1 MRSIAIV
8 ATIALWVV
16 VFRLNTALGGAID
29 IRTATGYWHG
39 PGTAGLVAWWAV
51 IAVAAALTIL
61 LWAWL
66 VRATADFVV
75 HVVTAAAAGGAIC
88 WAVWGGLI
96 VTFETPRGWSWHGYL
111 GLAVAALIVA
121 SAVVIARGFDVGADR
136 AWGVPAIRLNL
147 LILALLFAAAFLIPM
162 TSGQAIDIMRAWAD
176 EGARR
181 PAFAL
186 AAALLLGEM
195 MRESGLR
202 LGGDAGH
209 GPTTLRIFRGVTV
222 VPTLVLFVGA
232 VSAATDSGLLVRP
245 WADRWVLGAC
255 LTAVGVGA
263 VMALLVRTVI
273 GRPPGGAMA
282 WPFSDSRATF
292 WAAAA
297 AGVLAGMLL
306 GLRPELPA
314 IALIVLL
321 LLYLE
326 WQLRAGTIDQPI
338 PGALPIPFAIGVSV
352 GFAVLVYWDPIV
364 TPRRAGAVAVM
375 MLFLAGV
382 LGALHYLIA
391 WTSRYSWQIQGRTV
405 HIPVLTCL
413 VVLLVAGTQCAP
425 QSRHQA
431 RTVPSAAAPMNVEAA
446 VGEWLDQQE
455 AQIRSSG
462 GDPPAYLPMLLVGA
476 SGGGSKSAYWTD
488 LVLDCIVSGGDDP
501 PEDAQ
506 REECSDSG
514 MSLAARTRRAR
525 ALFMASG
532 VSGGSIGIVHYVR
545 HRGQVADG
553 SRWVDDAAGREVL
566 APTVAWGLYH
576 DLIAT
581 AIPFVG
587 SNPEDCASG
596 DDWSCRW
603 NLDRAAV
610 QENAIA
616 GRHWNQAPDASQGV
630 TAMWESALAD
640 PAVFPMPAPVFN
652 MAVSGG
658 IGRVAESPLDLAPM
672 SVLDD
677 QCRPVH
683 ATDDA
688 GATGLLDAA
697 DLYAGAQDFSVTTAG
712 LLSGR
717 FPVVDPVARVG
728 DSDRAVPA
736 RPPGQS
742 GCLDQ
747 QVQTLPSVVVRDGGY
762 VENTG
767 LLTITQAL
775 PAIQR
780 GIATWEATHDTP
792 VVVWVLSIDDDPAQ
806 LNGVRNPTAHGPG
819 PLSITQRANDMTLTT
834 MTRDALALGENGVA
848 CYGRISPQPRIGAQA
863 ASGWELSV
871 TVRLHDLVSSLNAE
885 GQNYD
890 RIRAVRTFLSG
901 VLSDPTT
908 CGL

>member
-1 MRSIAIV
+1 M
-8 ATIALWVV
+8 
-16 VFRLNTALGGAID
+16 
-29 IRTATGYWHG
+29 
-39 PGTAGLVAWWAV
+39 
-51 IAVAAALTIL
+51 
-61 LWAWL
+61 
-66 VRATADFVV
+66 
-75 HVVTAAAAGGAIC
+75 
-88 WAVWGGLI
+88 
-96 VTFETPRGWSWHGYL
+96 
-111 GLAVAALIVA
+111 
-121 SAVVIARGFDVGADR
+121 
-136 AWGVPAIRLNL
+136 
-147 LILALLFAAAFLIPM
+147 
-162 TSGQAIDIMRAWAD
+162 
-176 EGARR
+176 
-181 PAFAL
+181 
-186 AAALLLGEM
+186 
-195 MRESGLR
+195 
-202 LGGDAGH
+202 
-209 GPTTLRIFRGVTV
+209 
-222 VPTLVLFVGA
+222 
-232 VSAATDSGLLVRP
+232 
-245 WADRWVLGAC
+245 
-255 LTAVGVGA
+255 
-263 VMALLVRTVI
+263 
-273 GRPPGGAMA
+273 
-282 WPFSDSRATF
+282 
-292 WAAAA
+292 
-297 AGVLAGMLL
+297 
-306 GLRPELPA
+306 
-314 IALIVLL
+314 
-321 LLYLE
+321 
-326 WQLRAGTIDQPI
+326 
-338 PGALPIPFAIGVSV
+338 
-352 GFAVLVYWDPIV
+352 
-364 TPRRAGAVAVM
+364 
-375 MLFLAGV
+375 
-382 LGALHYLIA
+382 
-391 WTSRYSWQIQGRTV
+391 
-405 HIPVLTCL
+405 
-413 VVLLVAGTQCAP
+413 
-425 QSRHQA
+425 
-431 RTVPSAAAPMNVEAA
+431 
-446 VGEWLDQQE
+446 
-455 AQIRSSG
+455 
-462 GDPPAYLPMLLVGA
+462 
-476 SGGGSKSAYWTD
+476 
-488 LVLDCIVSGGDDP
+488 
-501 PEDAQ
+501 
-506 REECSDSG
+506 
-514 MSLAARTRRAR
+514 
-525 ALFMASG
+525 
-532 VSGGSIGIVHYVR
+532 
-545 HRGQVADG
+545 ADG

-630 TAMWESALAD
+630 TAMWESTLAD
-640 PAVFPMPAPVFN
+640 PAAFPMPATVFN

-728 DSDRAVPA
+728 DSNRAVPA
-736 RPPGQS
+736 RPAGQN

-747 QVQTLPSVVVRDGGY
+747 QVQTLPSVFVRDGGY

-767 LLTITQAL
+767 LLTIAQAL

-780 GIATWEATHDTP
+780 GIATWEENHSTP
-792 VVVWVLSIDDDPAQ
+792 VVVWVLSLDDDAAQ
-806 LNGVRNPTAHGPG
+806 LNGVRNPTAHRPG

>member
-1 MRSIAIV
+1 
-8 ATIALWVV
+8 
-16 VFRLNTALGGAID
+16 
-29 IRTATGYWHG
+29 
-39 PGTAGLVAWWAV
+39 
-51 IAVAAALTIL
+51 
-61 LWAWL
+61 
-66 VRATADFVV
+66 
-75 HVVTAAAAGGAIC
+75 
-88 WAVWGGLI
+88 
-96 VTFETPRGWSWHGYL
+96 
-111 GLAVAALIVA
+111 
-121 SAVVIARGFDVGADR
+121 
-136 AWGVPAIRLNL
+136 
-147 LILALLFAAAFLIPM
+147 
-162 TSGQAIDIMRAWAD
+162 
-176 EGARR
+176 
-181 PAFAL
+181 
-186 AAALLLGEM
+186 
-195 MRESGLR
+195 
-202 LGGDAGH
+202 
-209 GPTTLRIFRGVTV
+209 
-222 VPTLVLFVGA
+222 
-232 VSAATDSGLLVRP
+232 
-245 WADRWVLGAC
+245 
-255 LTAVGVGA
+255 
-263 VMALLVRTVI
+263 
-273 GRPPGGAMA
+273 
-282 WPFSDSRATF
+282 
-292 WAAAA
+292 
-297 AGVLAGMLL
+297 
-306 GLRPELPA
+306 
-314 IALIVLL
+314 
-321 LLYLE
+321 
-326 WQLRAGTIDQPI
+326 
-338 PGALPIPFAIGVSV
+338 
-352 GFAVLVYWDPIV
+352 
-364 TPRRAGAVAVM
+364 M

-382 LGALHYLIA
+382 LGALHYLVA
-391 WTSRYSWQIQGRTV
+391 WTSRFSWQIQGRTV

-413 VVLLVAGTQCAP
+413 LVLLVAGTQCAP

-431 RTVPSAAAPMNVEAA
+431 RTVHSDSAPMNVETA
-446 VGEWLDQQE
+446 VGDWLDAQT
-455 AQIRSSG
+455 AQIQSAG

-525 ALFMASG
+525 GIFLTSS

-545 HRGQVADG
+545 HRAQVADG
-553 SRWVDDAAGREVL
+553 DRWVDDAAGREVL

-587 SNPEDCASG
+587 SDPEDCASG

-616 GRHWNQAPDASQGV
+616 GRRWNQAPDAAQGV
-630 TAMWESALAD
+630 TGMWESSLAGD
-640 PAVFPMPAPVFN
+640 GAFPMPATVFN

-658 IGRVAESPLDLAPM
+658 VGRVAASPLDLAPM

-683 ATDDA
+683 STADA
-688 GATGLLDAA
+688 GVTGLLDSA
-697 DLYAGAQDFSVTTAG
+697 DLYAAPQDFSVTTAG

-736 RPPGQS
+736 RPAGQS

-747 QVQTLPSVVVRDGGY
+747 QVQTLPAVFVRDGGY

-767 LLTITQAL
+767 LLTIAQAL

-780 GIATWEATHDTP
+780 GITAWEAGHDIP
-792 VVVWVLSIDDDPAQ
+792 VVVWVLSIDDDAAQ
-806 LNGVRNPTAHGPG
+806 LNGARNPTAHGPG

-871 TVRLHDLVSSLNAE
+871 TVRLHDLVSSLSAE

-890 RIRAVRTFLSG
+890 RIRAARGFLSG
-901 VLSDPTT
+901 VLSDPAT